1 MVLVGRR
8 YADREC
14 RVFLDMVTLF
24 PDCKEALYWAERRPL
39 YFRGENGDGILLP
52 VYRQKRPEWEARWN
66 ELHKSAG

>member
-1 MVLVGRR
+1 MNASFL
-8 YADREC
+8 
-14 RVFLDMVTLF
+14 LDMVTLF

-52 VYRQKRPEWEARWN
+52 VYRHKCPEWEARWN